1 LEKSNIIIV
10 DDEKNILSSLRR
22 DLIDEPYNVFFA
34 GSGEE
39 ALKMLSEK
47 PFKVILSDVNMP
59 GMDGFELL
67 EKVKERYPDII
78 SVIFS
83 GLTDVQLILNIVNA
97 RQIERYLTKPW
108 NISDVKL
115 ILTQCIELF
124 DLRHEVNDLRKKV
137 VELQQQLKERS

>member
-1 LEKSNIIIV
+1 MEKSNIIIV

-22 DLIDEPYNVFFA
+22 DLIDESYNVFFA
-34 GSGEE
+34 GSGED
-39 ALKMLSEK
+39 ALNMLSEK

-67 EKVKERYPDII
+67 EIVKERYPDII

-83 GLTDVQLILNIVNA
+83 GLSDVQLILSIVNA

-108 NISDVKL
+108 SISDVKL
-115 ILTQCIELF
+115 TLTQCIELF
-124 DLRHEVNDLRKKV
+124 DLRKKV
-137 VELQQQLKERS
+137 IELQQQLKERS